1 MGDAPSGLLRWG
13 WLVVDYLVL
22 GLEDDDSLEEK
33 LHGLLEHIAGHK
45 RVEVPLVGYET
56 QVGPS
61 LRDVLPFFGDVPS
74 SGDGWVRLYG
84 SFGDQTGFAMMVG
97 NCLRG
102 LNLPMGS
109 WYSSPPDPPGGP
121 WGLIG
126 MADQGWIVLFDDT
139 IQEPMKERLSDSV
152 MVAYIPL
159 EVLEGNPIEPHME
172 SEEVQRITL
181 RWLLSYL
188 PDREDYDV

>member
-1 MGDAPSGLLRWG
+1 MVL
-13 WLVVDYLVL
+13 DYLVL

-33 LHGLLEHIAGHK
+33 LHGLLERIAVHK
-45 RVEVPLVGYET
+45 RLELPLVGYET

-84 SFGDQTGFAMMVG
+84 SFSDQGSLAMMVG
-97 NCLRG
+97 RSLKG
-102 LNLPMGS
+102 FNLPMGA
-109 WYSSPPDPPGGP
+109 WYTSPPGPPGGS

-126 MADQGWIVLFDDT
+126 MADQGWIVLFDDS
-139 IQEPMKERLSDSV
+139 IQEPMKERLSDSI
-152 MVAYIPL
+152 MVAYLPFEI
-159 EVLEGNPIEPHME
+159 LEGNPIEPHME
-172 SEEVQRITL
+172 SETVQRIML
-181 RWLLSYL
+181 RWLLAYL